1 MMQQSFDKLTL
12 GGAPLHPIR
21 GSSGG
26 ETSLKMKN
34 SKLISLKMPV
44 RENIVTFVIQ
54 SLEQVGSQINTLVE
68 NTY

>member
-34 SKLISLKMPV
+34 SKLMSLKMLL
-44 RENIVTFVIQ
+44 RENTVTNVMK
-54 SLEQVGSQINTLVE
+54 SSEQVGIQVNT
-68 NTY
+68 